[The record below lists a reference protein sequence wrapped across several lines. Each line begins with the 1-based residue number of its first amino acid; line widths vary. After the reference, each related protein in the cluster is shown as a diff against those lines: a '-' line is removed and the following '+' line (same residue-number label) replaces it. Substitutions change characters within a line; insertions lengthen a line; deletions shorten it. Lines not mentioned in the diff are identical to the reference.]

1 MNYSIKEFAEKA
13 GVSQSAIY
21 QQLDGRLK
29 PYVITIKGKKRLD
42 AAALREFYEESP
54 QEGENFKEFEANS
67 SENSSFSSRSEADQN
82 ENEKKIQANY
92 PFQVTA
98 MRQES
103 MRSVSRCPIRAARPA
118 TPVLTVSSPSAL
130 VRVQVFSTVE
140 MVLRAISGRQSR
152 SQGHINGGR
161 RHTGATTSQGT
172 VSTASRSRRRCG
184 SAGRP
189 SRISNRTISRQRS
202 SNQTREPSGTR
213 SNTDRARSSS
223 RSKPVRRVV
232 IRLT

>member
-82 ENEKKIQANY
+82 ENEKKIQANSS
-92 PFQVTA
+92 QVKSESQVNSSEIELLRSIVQTI
-98 MRQES
+98 QEQL
-103 MRSVSRCPIRAARPA
+103 SVKDQQLAAYEEQLANKDKQIADYSERLKEALELTKGQQYIIAADKTVQLMDKENITDDKEIKVAPAADLEEVEQPIKKGWWKN
-118 TPVLTVSSPSAL
+118 LIDF
-130 VRVQVFSTVE
+130 FS
-140 MVLRAISGRQSR
+140 
-152 SQGHINGGR
+152 
-161 RHTGATTSQGT
+161 
-172 VSTASRSRRRCG
+172 
-184 SAGRP
+184 
-189 SRISNRTISRQRS
+189 
-202 SNQTREPSGTR
+202 
-213 SNTDRARSSS
+213 
-223 RSKPVRRVV
+223 
-232 IRLT
+232 